1 MHMQRWTVGSFFIAV
16 AVTLAACG
24 GEGKRV
30 YVEAGCQECHG
41 MDRRGTMT
49 TGPSLRRAGR
59 HWDVESLL
67 VYFANPDS
75 VAATDERLTALR
87 ARYGSGMPPL
97 KVADP
102 NARRAL
108 AEYVL
113 R

>member
-1 MHMQRWTVGSFFIAV
+1 MALLLTA
-16 AVTLAACG
+16 AVTLTACG

-30 YVEAGCQECHG
+30 YAEAGCHECHG
-41 MDRRGTMT
+41 MDMRGTMT
-49 TGPSLRRAGR
+49 SGPSLRGAGR
-59 HWDVESLL
+59 YWDVESLL

-75 VAATDERLTALR
+75 VAATDARLTALR

>member
-1 MHMQRWTVGSFFIAV
+1 MQRATVTALLITA
-16 AVTLAACG
+16 AATLTACG
-24 GEGKRV
+24 GDGKRV

-41 MDRRGTMT
+41 MDMRGTMT
-49 TGPSLRRAGR
+49 SGPSLRGAGR
-59 HWDVESLL
+59 HWNVESLL
-67 VYFANPDS
+67 SYFANPDS
-75 VAATDERLTALR
+75 VVATDERLSTLR

-108 AEYVL
+108 AEYVP